1 MAQELH
7 VIQRMQCRVESWQE
21 AADQRA
27 DFLHCYMLM
36 TSNMLK
42 ALDGGEF
49 EDREWVNR
57 LLHRFADYY
66 FDALAAYERDR
77 ETAPAVWCAAHDAT
91 LANQHRV
98 VQRVFLGVNAHINY
112 DLVLALADLLD
123 AEWHT
128 ADEMLRQVRYRDHCH
143 VNEIIARTVDEVQD
157 EVVEEAE
164 PLMDVV
170 DRLFGPLDE
179 WAIAWL
185 IRRWRDEVWRN
196 AIRYMHAPEEDARV
210 ALRKKIEATT
220 LQRAEAIIR
229 GQDLRRILPR
239 PKYSF

>member
-7 VIQRMQCRVESWQE
+7 VVQRMQNRVTGWQE
-21 AADQRA
+21 AADRRA

-36 TSNMLK
+36 TGNMLE
-42 ALDGGEF
+42 ALEAGEF

-66 FDALAAYERDR
+66 FEALDAYEQDR
-77 ETAPAVWCAAHDAT
+77 ESAPAVWCTAHDAT
-91 LANQHRV
+91 LADGHRA

-112 DLVLALADLLD
+112 DLVLALVDMLQP
-123 AEWHT
+123 EWST

-143 VNEIIARTVDEVQD
+143 VNEIIARTVDRVQD
-157 EVVEEAE
+157 EVVEDEE

-170 DRLFGPLDE
+170 DHLFGPLDE

-196 AIRYMHAPEEDARV
+196 AIRYIHAPEDEAR
-210 ALRKKIEATT
+210 ATLRKKFEART
-220 LQRAEAIIR
+220 LRRAEAIIL
-229 GQDLRRILPR
+229 GKDLRRILPQ
-239 PKYSF
+239 PAYSS